1 MSTLKIFVWSTK
13 NSKWVDNSILRYY
26 NSFGDLMLK
35 TEILNIIACNA
46 PEYVSGQVL
55 AQRLNVSRNAVWKAI
70 NELKNDG
77 YTIESSAKKG
87 YRLSALNEKISAAE
101 ILRHT
106 SFIKP
111 VVFDALESTNDTAR
125 LLAQQNAAQGTTV
138 IANSQTKGKGRMG
151 REFFSPEGGIYMS
164 IVLKPQTNIENILF
178 LTVAAAV
185 AAAESIENA
194 SGKKS
199 EIKWVND
206 VYIEGKKVCGILT
219 EGAIC
224 AETAQLEYAVLGVGI
239 NTVFC
244 ASAFP
249 KQLQT
254 KAGGVFSSRATSGQK
269 ACLIADFCNRFFE
282 MYQNLDS
289 RDFVSKY
296 QSRSF
301 LDGKTVEYYKNGEK
315 QTAQVLKIDSEA
327 RLVVKNGQSTE
338 ILSSGDVQL
347 EGFYE

>member
-1 MSTLKIFVWSTK
+1 M
-13 NSKWVDNSILRYY
+13 
-26 NSFGDLMLK
+26 GDMMLK
-35 TEILNIIACNA
+35 TEILNFIVCKA
-46 PEYVSGQVL
+46 PEYVSGQAL
-55 AQRLNVSRNAVWKAI
+55 AHKFNVSRNAVWKAI
-70 NELKNDG
+70 NELKSEG
-77 YTIESSAKKG
+77 YIIEASAKKG
-87 YRLSALNEKISAAE
+87 YRLSPLNEKLSAEE
-101 ILRHT
+101 ILLHT
-106 SFIKP
+106 SIIKP
-111 VVFDALESTNDTAR
+111 VVYDVLESTNNTAR

-138 IANSQTKGKGRMG
+138 IANCQTKGKGRMG
-151 REFFSPEGGIYMS
+151 RDFFSPEGGIYMS
-164 IVLKPQTNIENILF
+164 IVLRPQTNIENILF

-185 AAAESIENA
+185 AAAESIESA

-244 ASAFP
+244 ESEFP
-249 KQLQT
+249 EQLQT

-269 ACLIADFCNRFFE
+269 ACLIADFCNRFFG
-282 MYQNLDS
+282 MYQELQS
-289 RDFVSKY
+289 KDFVSRY

-315 QTAQVLKIDSEA
+315 QTAQVLKIDDQA

-338 ILSSGDVQL
+338 FLSSGDVQL